1 MSEKSPWQ
9 IWKEK
14 NEGDSVRPWD
24 LINPNINNVPEDTFN
39 HRFEICKN
47 CPSLIKITNQCKKC
61 GCFMNAKAKLPHAT
75 CPIGKWGAYHEVPD
89 LVKEQ
94 GE

>member
-1 MSEKSPWQ
+1 
-9 IWKEK
+9 
-14 NEGDSVRPWD
+14 
-24 LINPNINNVPEDTFN
+24 
-39 HRFEICKN
+39 
-47 CPSLIKITNQCKKC
+47 
-61 GCFMNAKAKLPHAT
+61 MNAKAKLPHAT